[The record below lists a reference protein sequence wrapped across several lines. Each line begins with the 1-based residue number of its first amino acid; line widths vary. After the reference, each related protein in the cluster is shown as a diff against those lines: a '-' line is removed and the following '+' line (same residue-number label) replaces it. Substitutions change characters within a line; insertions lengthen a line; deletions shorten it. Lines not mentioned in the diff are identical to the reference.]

1 MNGLKQ
7 RNLYQNFWKKWP
19 MQKVLNFGS
28 PPLLNKV
35 NAPDGRLGRSE
46 IDVAGQ
52 LPRYIDPAQKTL
64 QFRYDRSGRLIERTD
79 AMGYSVKFRYDA
91 YGRLLRLINEND
103 ESYRF
108 GWDELDRL
116 VAQRDLDG
124 SDRIYTYNVLD
135 EITRLTHLPSP
146 EELPPLSDNAPPTR
160 VTAIRH
166 DFERDAL
173 GRLVSKRTED
183 GTTEYRYDAADNL
196 LSITLTD
203 NQGEKQQLDYTYD
216 ATGQLLSETN
226 SAGLLQYRYDELGNL
241 QTLVLPD
248 QRELN
253 HLYYGSGHL
262 HQINLNGRVISD
274 FERDAVHDE
283 VLRTQGQLVTR
294 TRYDNC
300 GRLASK
306 AIHYRD
312 APVEVLPLLDKAY
325 CYDASDNLVA
335 EVLTQTQRRGGTN
348 AYDDNTAHL
357 EQIIGRFHDL
367 PHTGKSYS
375 GRNRY
380 GYDLNEQLQTVQQ
393 SRPNWQATQVEDY
406 KYDKAGN
413 LFDGP
418 KLNGLIKHNRVLVYQ
433 DKRYR
438 YDRFGRLCEKR
449 IGSNWVQYFEY
460 DAEHRLVCVEQYR
473 SGERERVVF
482 AYDPLGRRISKE
494 VYQKD
499 YPEPRRRVLFHWQG
513 LRLLQEVQSG
523 LASLYVYANLASYEP
538 LARIDGKPDNEEVL
552 YFQTNPGGLPEQL
565 TNIEGDTVWCSE
577 YAIWGKPRG
586 EWRSPRHARE
596 QNLRFQGQYLDRE
609 TGLHYNMFRFYD
621 PDIGR
626 FTQTDPIGVEG
637 GLNTYAYAPNPLS
650 WIDPL
655 GLM

>member
-203 NQGEKQQLDYTYD
+203 NQGEKQQLDYTYVQ
-216 ATGQLLSETN
+216 GSVPN
-226 SAGLLQYRYDELGNL
+226 YRR
-241 QTLVLPD
+241 Q
-248 QRELN
+248 
-253 HLYYGSGHL
+253 
-262 HQINLNGRVISD
+262 
-274 FERDAVHDE
+274 
-283 VLRTQGQLVTR
+283 
-294 TRYDNC
+294 
-300 GRLASK
+300 
-306 AIHYRD
+306 
-312 APVEVLPLLDKAY
+312 
-325 CYDASDNLVA
+325 
-335 EVLTQTQRRGGTN
+335 
-348 AYDDNTAHL
+348 
-357 EQIIGRFHDL
+357 
-367 PHTGKSYS
+367 
-375 GRNRY
+375 
-380 GYDLNEQLQTVQQ
+380 
-393 SRPNWQATQVEDY
+393 
-406 KYDKAGN
+406 
-413 LFDGP
+413 
-418 KLNGLIKHNRVLVYQ
+418 
-433 DKRYR
+433 
-438 YDRFGRLCEKR
+438 
-449 IGSNWVQYFEY
+449 
-460 DAEHRLVCVEQYR
+460 
-473 SGERERVVF
+473 
-482 AYDPLGRRISKE
+482 
-494 VYQKD
+494 
-499 YPEPRRRVLFHWQG
+499 
-513 LRLLQEVQSG
+513 
-523 LASLYVYANLASYEP
+523 
-538 LARIDGKPDNEEVL
+538 
-552 YFQTNPGGLPEQL
+552 
-565 TNIEGDTVWCSE
+565 
-577 YAIWGKPRG
+577 
-586 EWRSPRHARE
+586 
-596 QNLRFQGQYLDRE
+596 
-609 TGLHYNMFRFYD
+609 
-621 PDIGR
+621 
-626 FTQTDPIGVEG
+626 
-637 GLNTYAYAPNPLS
+637 
-650 WIDPL
+650 
-655 GLM
+655 